1 MAQRNQGTMATSLPK
16 RKDVVNGASTTVI
29 RQSEESN
36 SVVNNGNTIGL
47 LCSFGKK
54 VVMLSSKEKGFSFT
68 ILIQMSGME
77 ALSRQEMN
85 GKAVQQKET
94 LTNQMEA
101 TMKQEPR
108 KEKRKKQKTMQSPI
122 LAAVLKFH
130 KDDDMDPPR
139 PPATGDAV
147 AAA

>member
-1 MAQRNQGTMATSLPK
+1 MATSLPK
-16 RKDVVNGASTTVI
+16 RKDVANGASTTVI

-36 SVVNNGNTIGL
+36 SV
-47 LCSFGKK
+47 
-54 VVMLSSKEKGFSFT
+54 
-68 ILIQMSGME
+68 MSGME
-77 ALSRQEMN
+77 ELSRQEMN

-94 LTNQMEA
+94 LTDQMEA

>member
-1 MAQRNQGTMATSLPK
+1 MAQRNQGTTATSLSK
-16 RKDVVNGASTTVI
+16 RKDAANGASTTMI
-29 RQSEESN
+29 RQADESN
-36 SVVNNGNTIGL
+36 SV
-47 LCSFGKK
+47 
-54 VVMLSSKEKGFSFT
+54 
-68 ILIQMSGME
+68 MSGME
-77 ALSRQEMN
+77 ALSGQGMN

-94 LTNQMEA
+94 LTDQMEA

-130 KDDDMDPPR
+130 KDDDMDPR
-139 PPATGDAV
+139 PPTTGDAV